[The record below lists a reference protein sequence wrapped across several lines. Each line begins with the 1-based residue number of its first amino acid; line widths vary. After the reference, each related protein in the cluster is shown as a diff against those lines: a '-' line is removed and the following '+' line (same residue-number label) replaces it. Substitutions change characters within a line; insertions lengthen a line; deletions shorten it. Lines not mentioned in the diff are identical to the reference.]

1 MQFTYTGNNSN
12 FLRQSFL
19 DGTGALSIALTSISP
34 TEAVLTHT
42 VFTQANVNVV
52 LQGIGFSADAQ
63 GNFLSGVITSMVFN
77 GLNIEQATISN
88 ISWSAQAFQDAL
100 IDIDT
105 RSDYSGVAELFNSS
119 AQIVVNVSG
128 GQGGFNQ
135 EVTWADFLPLITK
148 PIIFTGSPFDDDVQ
162 GGAGNDVISTG
173 ASNSDGDRII
183 GSPGNDTIAFDVPEG
198 TDGPGFILDY
208 DVIDTPVTFD
218 IDGVTN
224 TGTITST
231 GFTDTLQNVAGA
243 LGHYLGLEGTS
254 DADTYT
260 VRLTAGQVVALIGGP
275 GADVYNI
282 DPGDGLP
289 ILDFLFSDAT
299 AGLDLNFATG
309 VVANDG
315 FGSAETINFTALPDL
330 TVLFATDRGD
340 MVTDGPGAQLVRLY
354 EGDDLFIAD
363 LNGADSIDGG
373 DGRDTVRF
381 DSVAQGDMTLTFN
394 GSVTTASDRTDTRGD
409 TALLRVET
417 IVTEGGVQL
426 DLDKHD
432 GIGLIS
438 AANLTT
444 LTELY
449 IAYFDRAADALGL
462 SFWATAFQK
471 NGFSFEAIAD
481 LFFTQPETVAL
492 YSGVSDGDFVTAV
505 YNNVLGRNPDQAGF
519 DFWTGQLASGNVT
532 ESGFILDLLEGAR
545 AATGSP
551 ADVAYIDAKTDL
563 GLYFAVIQG
572 QNNLTAANSVMDAFD
587 GSAESLAAAQALSDA
602 SLVEAEA
609 SSTDLLMPV
618 VGVISNPFAD
628 IV

>member
-12 FLRQSFL
+12 FLEQSFF
-19 DGTGALSIALTSISP
+19 DGTGALTVALTSISP

-52 LQGIGFSADAQ
+52 LRGLGFSADAG
-63 GNFLSGVITSMVFN
+63 GNFQNGIITSIAFN
-77 GLNIEQATISN
+77 GLNIEQGTITGIN
-88 ISWSAQAFQDAL
+88 WSAVAFQDAL
-100 IDIDT
+100 NDIGA
-105 RSDYSGVAELFNSS
+105 RSDFSGVAALFNSS
-119 AQIVVNVSG
+119 AQIEVDAS
-128 GQGGFNQ
+128 QALGGFNQ
-135 EVTWADFLPLITK
+135 EAAWADFLPLITR
-148 PIIFTGSPFDDDVQ
+148 PIILTGSPFDDDVE

-173 ASNSDGDRII
+173 ASNSDGDRIV
-183 GSPGNDTIAFDVPEG
+183 GTQGNDTIAFDVAPG
-198 TDGPGFILDY
+198 SDGPGFILDY
-208 DVIDTPVTFD
+208 DGIDTPVTFD

-224 TGTITST
+224 TGTISTT
-231 GFTDTLQNVAGA
+231 GFTDTLQNVAAA
-243 LGHYLGLEGTS
+243 LGDYLGLEGTPG
-254 DADTYT
+254 ADTYT
-260 VRLTAGQVVALIGGP
+260 VRLTTGQVVALIGGP

-282 DPGDGLP
+282 DPGAGLP

-299 AGLDLNFATG
+299 AGLELDFATG
-309 VVANDG
+309 VIANDG
-315 FGSAETINFTALPDL
+315 FGSVETIDFASLPDL

-340 MVTDGPGAQLVRLY
+340 RVTDGPGAQLVRFY
-354 EGDDLFIAD
+354 EGDDLFLSD
-363 LNGADSIDGG
+363 LDGTDSIDGG

-381 DSVAQGDMTLTFN
+381 ESVAQGDMTLTF
-394 GSVTTASDRTDTRGD
+394 GGAITTVSDRTDTGG
-409 TALLRVET
+409 TAALLRVET

-426 DLDKHD
+426 DLDKHN

-438 AANLTT
+438 AADLTT

-462 SFWATAFQK
+462 SFWATAFQT

-519 DFWTGQLASGNVT
+519 DFWTGQLAAGNVT
-532 ESGFILDLLEGAR
+532 ESGFILDLLAGAR

-587 GSAESLAAAQALSDA
+587 GSAASLVTARALSDTA
-602 SLVEAEA
+602 LAEAEA
-609 SSTDLLMPV
+609 GSTDLLMPV
-618 VGVISNPFAD
+618 VGVIDNPFAD
-628 IV
+628 IA